1 MQKGWKVFS
10 HLNGKSRKKLLA
22 CLLSISMIPV
32 NGFTV
37 MAATADQGNQAAVTQ
52 EGTTTPTVTSGISFA
67 AESQNVTVGNF
78 KYYEFQG
85 TQAKDFDKVN
95 FNISDEKALKIE
107 QKTSKQAGG
116 TEVVK
121 YMPIALKDSGKVTV
135 TATFEKNKK
144 PLDGV
149 SAQLE
154 FNLSKD
160 DKIIPFTSQTM
171 YQVFSGKEEGA
182 LTKADLAAK
191 TEINLSDKGLTDTEV
206 AYLQY
211 ATGCE
216 KLDLSRNTNI
226 SKIDALKSMTNL
238 KEINLEGTKVS
249 TVDRIALIKKDP
261 ITVEKGAKT
270 NDPILPKGILK
281 GCKDVKYSEEV
292 AAGTTAKLKS
302 IQVQS
307 DGSISLEAVDT
318 AEAGTTNLKV
328 ESTTTP
334 TVFATIPVNVTAKS
348 ATTPE
353 FDKNDP
359 NVSVGAFKKQIK
371 LNNLEK
377 DDVVTITSKDTKILN
392 IRTETAQDGTKTY
405 YLEPKAAGKATVEAV
420 VVRAGKT
427 YTATIEIQV
436 AAVGKDIIPLTS
448 YKVYD
453 ALEADANKDGKKEKA
468 DRNNDGMISTEEI
481 KNVKFINLENKDLA
495 NADLAGLSE
504 AVNCKKIDFENN
516 KNITD
521 ISFVKNLKQLK
532 TLYLRGTSVTDFT
545 ALNDL
550 KAQLESLYL
559 PTTASTATRM
569 SFLSDSLY
577 LKEGQEL
584 TIQQFTKGVFVDS
597 KEACTFTSSNLAAVS
612 ITGDKI
618 KAGTKGQMATLTLKA
633 GTTTKTIKV
642 YTTDETGKIPTQ
654 AVVLNKTFVTLN
666 PGKTEQLKITY
677 LPDYA
682 TASIGT
688 VKWTS
693 SNEAVVTVDAA
704 GKLTAKAAGKAII
717 TAITSDG
724 NVMYC
729 IVTVE
734 NIKVSKITITT
745 TTSNKIA
752 TGKKVTLKATVTPS
766 NAYNKG
772 VTWKSSNTKVA
783 TVSSSGVVTTKK
795 KMGGKTVTITAT
807 AKDGSGKKASYK
819 IYVKKGIVKKVYISG
834 VKSVKAGKKL
844 YLKGKT
850 SASAGANRTL
860 KWSSSNTK
868 YAKVSSKGTVTTYK
882 AGKKKSVKITARA
895 VDGSGK
901 SKTVTIK
908 IK

>member
-107 QKTSKQAGG
+107 QKTFKQADG

-121 YMPIALKDSGKVTV
+121 YMPIALKDNGKVTV

-160 DKIIPFTSQTM
+160 DNVIPFTSQTM
-171 YQVFSGKEEGA
+171 YQVFSGKEEGE

-216 KLDLSRNTNI
+216 KLDLSKNTNI

-249 TVDRIALIKKDP
+249 IADRIALIKKDS

-270 NDPILPKGILK
+270 NDPIRPKGILK
-281 GCKDVKYSEEV
+281 GCKYVKYSEEV

-318 AEAGTTNLKV
+318 AEVGTTNLKV

-334 TVFATIPVNVTAKS
+334 TVSATIPVNVTAKS

-377 DDVVTITSKDTKILN
+377 DDVVMITSKDAKILN

-420 VVRAGKT
+420 VARAGKT

-453 ALEADANKDGKKEKA
+453 ALEADAN
-468 DRNNDGMISTEEI
+468 NDGMISTEEI
-481 KNVKFINLENKDLA
+481 KNVKSINLENKDLT

-504 AVNCKKIDFENN
+504 AVNCTKIDLENN

-597 KEACTFTSSNLAAVS
+597 KEACTITSSSNAV
-612 ITGDKI
+612 TVGDKI
-618 KAGTKGQMATLTLKA
+618 KAGIKGQMATLTLKA

-752 TGKKVTLKATVTPS
+752 TGKKVTLKAAVTPS

-819 IYVKKGIVKKVYISG
+819 IYIKKGIVKKVYISG

-850 SASAGANRTL
+850 SASSGANRTL

>member
-95 FNISDEKALKIE
+95 FNISDQTALKIE
-107 QKTSKQAGG
+107 QKTFKQADG

-135 TATFEKNKK
+135 IATFEKNKK

-160 DKIIPFTSQTM
+160 DNIIPFTSQTM

-191 TEINLSDKGLTDTEV
+191 TEINLSDKGLTDAEV

-216 KLDLSRNTNI
+216 KLDLSKNTNV

-249 TVDRIALIKKDP
+249 TADRIALIKKDP

-334 TVFATIPVNVTAKS
+334 TVFVTIPVNVTAKS

-420 VVRAGKT
+420 VARAGKT

-453 ALEADANKDGKKEKA
+453 ALETDADKDGKKEKA
-468 DRNNDGMISTEEI
+468 DANNDGMISTEEI
-481 KNVKFINLENKDLA
+481 KNVKSINLENKDLT

-504 AVNCKKIDFENN
+504 AVNCEKIDLENN

-521 ISFVKNLKQLK
+521 ISFIKNLKQLK

-597 KEACTFTSSNLAAVS
+597 KEACTITSSNTTAVS

-693 SNEAVVTVDAA
+693 SNGAVVTVDAA

-752 TGKKVTLKATVTPS
+752 TGKKVTLKAAVTPS

-850 SASAGANRTL
+850 SASSGANRTL

-868 YAKVSSKGTVTTYK
+868 YAKVSSKGIVTTYK

>member
-95 FNISDEKALKIE
+95 FNISDQTALKIE
-107 QKTSKQAGG
+107 QKTFKQADG

-135 TATFEKNKK
+135 IATFEKNKK

-149 SAQLE
+149 SARLE

-160 DKIIPFTSQTM
+160 DNIIPFTSQTM

-191 TEINLSDKGLTDTEV
+191 TEINLSDKGLTDAEV

-216 KLDLSRNTNI
+216 KLDLSKNTNV

-249 TVDRIALIKKDP
+249 TADRIALIKKDP

-302 IQVQS
+302 IQVQT
-307 DGSISLEAVDT
+307 DGTISLEAVDT

-334 TVFATIPVNVTAKS
+334 TVFVTIPVNVTAKS

-420 VVRAGKT
+420 VARAGKT

-453 ALEADANKDGKKEKA
+453 ALETDADKDGKKEKA
-468 DRNNDGMISTEEI
+468 DANNDGMISTEEI
-481 KNVKFINLENKDLA
+481 KNVKSINLENKDLT

-504 AVNCKKIDFENN
+504 AVNCEKIDLENN

-521 ISFVKNLKQLK
+521 ISFIKNLKQLK

-597 KEACTFTSSNLAAVS
+597 KEACTITSSNLTAVS

-693 SNEAVVTVDAA
+693 SNGAVVTVDAA